1 MVVQSQKNFPFPS
14 SELFNMTT
22 RRQLLQGATAASLL
36 GWASLPTLAQNRI
49 ETLRIIVGF
58 PPGGTTD
65 AFARRIGEKLRGT
78 YANNVIIDN
87 KPGAGGQIGVMTLKS
102 AAADGAHILYSPA
115 SMLTIYPHSYTR
127 LNYTQA
133 DVAPIGMG
141 HSTDHAFVVGPA
153 VPDAVRNIRDF
164 VEWAKANP
172 GKASVGNPA
181 AGSMPHLLAGRLAML
196 GGFQITNVP
205 FAGSGPAIP
214 QVLGGQLAGM
224 SSPLGDWVQHHKT
237 GKARILAT
245 SGPERSIY
253 TPDVATFREQGFG
266 ELMVR
271 EWFGFFAPGGT
282 SDMIKEN
289 LNSALRAALGQ
300 PDIREF
306 VTPLAANIE
315 ASTTADHAR
324 RLATDSEMARRLVT
338 ALGFKAD
345 S

>member
-1 MVVQSQKNFPFPS
+1 
-14 SELFNMTT
+14 MTT

-115 SMLTIYPHSYTR
+115 SMLTIYPHSYSR

-164 VEWAKANP
+164 VEWAKANS